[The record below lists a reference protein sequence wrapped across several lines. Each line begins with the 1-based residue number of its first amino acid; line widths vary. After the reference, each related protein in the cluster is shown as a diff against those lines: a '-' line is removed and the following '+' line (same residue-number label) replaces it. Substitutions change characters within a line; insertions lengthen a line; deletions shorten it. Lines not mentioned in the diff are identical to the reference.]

1 MVADAGVDA
10 AQELAA
16 GRVSAMRPTSPDA
29 PIGIFDSGIG
39 GLSVYREVRQML
51 PLEDVV
57 YVADGAWVPYGSRTP
72 EEIVGR
78 SETIVRHLVDSG
90 AKIVIVACNTAS
102 AYAIDHLREAWPQM
116 TFIGLEPAVKPAT
129 LETRTGHVGVL
140 ATPRTVSGGRLQRLI
155 ERWASDVEVERVAGE
170 GLVELVESGQLEGPS
185 VDATVRPLLDRMLH
199 TGCDVIV
206 LGCTHYPF
214 LRRAISE
221 YVGPDIRL
229 IDSGTAIARRALSV
243 LQTSGL
249 LREGTGPGTFRLLT
263 TGDAADTSRIA
274 SALLNRPV
282 TAAHIK
288 A

>member
-1 MVADAGVDA
+1 
-10 AQELAA
+10 
-16 GRVSAMRPTSPDA
+16 MRPTSPDA

-51 PLEDVV
+51 PLEDVI
-57 YVADGAWVPYGSRTP
+57 YIADGAYVPYGSRSP

-78 SETIVRHLVDSG
+78 SETIVRHLVEQG
-90 AKIVIVACNTAS
+90 AKVVIVACNTAS
-102 AYAIDHLREAWPQM
+102 SYAIDHLREAWPEM
-116 TFIGLEPAVKPAT
+116 AFIGLEPAVKPAA

-140 ATPRTVSGGRLQRLI
+140 ATPRTVSGPRLARLI
-155 ERWASDVEVERVAGE
+155 DRWAGDITVERVAGE
-170 GLVELVESGQLEGPS
+170 GLVELVESGTLEGPA
-185 VDATVRPLLDRMLH
+185 VEATVGPLLDRMMGA
-199 TGCDVIV
+199 GCDVIV

-221 YVGPDIRL
+221 YVGPDVRL

-263 TGDAADTSRIA
+263 TGDDREASRIA
-274 SALLNRPV
+274 TALLNRPV
-282 TAAHIK
+282 TAGNIDA
-288 A
+288 

>member
-1 MVADAGVDA
+1 MHQA
-10 AQELAA
+10 
-16 GRVSAMRPTSPDA
+16 TPDA

-51 PLEDVV
+51 PLEDVT
-57 YVADGAWVPYGSRTP
+57 YIADGAYVPYGSRTP

-78 SETIVRHLVDSG
+78 SETIVRHLVEMG

-102 AYAIDHLREAWPQM
+102 AYAIDHLRETWPEM
-116 TFIGLEPAVKPAT
+116 TFIGLEPAVKPAA

-140 ATPRTVSGGRLQRLI
+140 ATPRTVSGQRLARLI
-155 ERWASDVEVERVAGE
+155 NRWANDVNVERVAGE
-170 GLVELVESGQLEGPS
+170 GLVELVESGTLEGS
-185 VDATVRPLLDRMLH
+185 AVEATVGPLLDRMLGA
-199 TGCDVIV
+199 GCDVIV

-221 YVGPDIRL
+221 YVGPDVRL

-243 LQTSGL
+243 LQTAGL
-249 LREGTGPGTFRLLT
+249 LREAGGPGTFRLLT
-263 TGDAADTSRIA
+263 TGDADDASRIA

-282 TAAHIK
+282 TAEHIDP
-288 A
+288 